1 MFLKSFEIRWNDL
14 DANRHLANVTYLGYA
29 SETRMGLLNTLGLT
43 HKSLMAMDIGPIIF
57 NESLT
62 YFKEVLPDDTIRV
75 SCELAGLSDHGA
87 FFSFVHNFYN
97 SEGKNVAQCKMIGGW
112 IDLNSRK
119 LAPLPKE
126 MWVHFEALPKT
137 KDFKKLTPADTRNSN
152 IKPKHLDNN

>member
-43 HKSLMAMDIGPIIF
+43 HKTLVAMDIGPIIF

-75 SCELAGLSDHGA
+75 SCQLAGLSDHGT

-97 SEGKNVAQCKMIGGW
+97 NEGKNVAQCKMIGGW

-119 LAPLPKE
+119 LAPLPKKI
-126 MWVHFEALPKT
+126 WAHFKALPKT
-137 KDFKKLTPADTRNSN
+137 EDFKRLTTADTRNSD
-152 IKPKHLDNN
+152 IKPKHLKNH